1 MHHYSNVYFCKKNF
15 FKILAKLM
23 ENLAYIFHDSLP
35 KFRDRREGETTPEY
49 LNYINMMVNQAHQ
62 EIIQLSPFYKIS
74 ETFNNTEPLSLEDIK
89 IIFNEVDKYNSR

>member
-1 MHHYSNVYFCKKNF
+1 
-15 FKILAKLM
+15 M

-35 KFRDRREGETTPEY
+35 KFRDREEGETTPEY

-74 ETFNNTEPLSLEDIK
+74 ETFKNTEPLSLKDIK
-89 IIFNEVDKYNSR
+89 IIFNEVDKYNSL

>member
-1 MHHYSNVYFCKKNF
+1 
-15 FKILAKLM
+15 M

-35 KFRDRREGETTPEY
+35 KFRDREEGETTPEY

-74 ETFNNTEPLSLEDIK
+74 ETFKNTEPLSLEDIK

>member
-1 MHHYSNVYFCKKNF
+1 
-15 FKILAKLM
+15 M

-35 KFRDRREGETTPEY
+35 KFRDREEGETTPEY

>member
-1 MHHYSNVYFCKKNF
+1 
-15 FKILAKLM
+15 M

-74 ETFNNTEPLSLEDIK
+74 ETFKNTEPLSLEDIK

>member
-1 MHHYSNVYFCKKNF
+1 
-15 FKILAKLM
+15 M

-35 KFRDRREGETTPEY
+35 KFRDREEGETTPEY
-49 LNYINMMVNQAHQ
+49 LNYINIMVNQAHQ

-74 ETFNNTEPLSLEDIK
+74 ETFKNTEPLSLEDIK